1 MKTGKAK
8 NMLLGA
14 AASGVACLLQIVGL
28 VRYVGR
34 LPDDWLGIALYAVSA
49 TAFAAGAHGFYVQW
63 RRGRED
69 GTG

>member
-14 AASGVACLLQIVGL
+14 AASTVACVLQIVGL
-28 VRYVGR
+28 VRYIGR
-34 LPDDWLGIALYAVSA
+34 LPDDWLGIALYTVSA
-49 TAFAAGAHGFYVQW
+49 IAFAVGALGFYVRF
-63 RRGRED
+63 RREGGD

>member
-14 AASGVACLLQIVGL
+14 AASAVAGLLQIIGL

-49 TAFAAGAHGFYVQW
+49 IAFAVGALGFYVRW
-63 RRGRED
+63 RREGGD
-69 GTG
+69 GPG

>member
-1 MKTGKAK
+1 
-8 NMLLGA
+8 MLLGA

-49 TAFAAGAHGFYVQW
+49 LAFAAGALGFTVQW

>member
-14 AASGVACLLQIVGL
+14 AASAVACLLQIIGL

-34 LPDDWLGIALYAVSA
+34 LPDDWVGIGLYVVSA
-49 TAFAAGAHGFYVQW
+49 IAFAVGALGFYVRW
-63 RRGRED
+63 RREGGD
-69 GTG
+69 GPG

>member
-8 NMLLGA
+8 NMLFGA
-14 AASGVACLLQIVGL
+14 AASAVACLLQIVGL

-49 TAFAAGAHGFYVQW
+49 IAFAAGALGFYVRW
-63 RRGRED
+63 RREGGDEP
-69 GTG
+69 G